1 MNKERFNLGNKFE
14 ELKKK
19 YLEKKMMKLS
29 RNVIIF

>member
-1 MNKERFNLGNKFE
+1 MNKETLNLKNKFE

-19 YLEKKMMKLS
+19 FLEKKMMKLS